1 MTDPATSTHPIPVHA
16 DAQAPAKVISPAV
29 RVGLYT
35 GALLTIVM
43 IGSLIA
49 ANRLSWLDNRALERN
64 GASYGL
70 FLAIMLVPIFRFLNR
85 PLKMYYSAMLAWGI
99 FVIAYDIAGMFFHS
113 LFQALRSPFEAF
125 LEGAVVYGVCA
136 VGSWVGGMILLTRR
150 HRVAPRRRRSDFF
163 TTHHQ

>member
-1 MTDPATSTHPIPVHA
+1 MTDPATTTHPIPAHA
-16 DAQAPAKVISPAV
+16 QVSAKAVSPAL

-43 IGSLIA
+43 VGSLIA

-70 FLAIMLVPIFRFLNR
+70 FLAIMLIPIFRFLNR
-85 PLKMYYSAMLAWGI
+85 PLKMFSSALLGWGI
-99 FVIAYDIAGMFFHS
+99 FVIAYDIAGIFFHS

-136 VGSWVGGMILLTRR
+136 VGSWVGGMVLLTRH
-150 HRVAPRRRRSDFF
+150 HRIAPRRRRSDFL

>member
-1 MTDPATSTHPIPVHA
+1 MTDPATTTHPIPAHA
-16 DAQAPAKVISPAV
+16 QVSAKAVSPAL

-43 IGSLIA
+43 VGSLIA

-70 FLAIMLVPIFRFLNR
+70 FLAIMLIPIFRFLNR
-85 PLKMYYSAMLAWGI
+85 PLKMFSSALLGWGI
-99 FVIAYDIAGMFFHS
+99 FVIAYDIAGIFFHS

-136 VGSWVGGMILLTRR
+136 VGSWVGAMVLLTRH
-150 HRVAPRRRRSDFF
+150 HRIAPRRRRSDFL

>member
-1 MTDPATSTHPIPVHA
+1 MTNPATSTHPIPV
-16 DAQAPAKVISPAV
+16 QAHVSAKVISRVV

-70 FLAIMLVPIFRFLNR
+70 FLAIMLIPIFRFLNR
-85 PLKMYYSAMLAWGI
+85 PLKMFHSAMLAWGI
-99 FVIAYDIAGMFFHS
+99 FVIAYDIAGMYFHS

-136 VGSWVGGMILLTRR
+136 VGSWVGGMILLTRQ

>member
-1 MTDPATSTHPIPVHA
+1 MTNPTTIAHPIPA
-16 DAQAPAKVISPAV
+16 DAHASVIVISPAV

-43 IGSLIA
+43 VGSLIA

-70 FLAIMLVPIFRFLNR
+70 FLAIMLIPIFRFLNR
-85 PLKMYYSAMLAWGI
+85 PLRMFSSAMLAWGI

-113 LFQALRSPFEAF
+113 LFQALRSPFEA
-125 LEGAVVYGVCA
+125 LIEGAVVYSVCA
-136 VGSWVGGMILLTRR
+136 VGSWVGGMVLLARK
-150 HRVAPRRRRSDFF
+150 HRVALRRRHTDFF
-163 TTHHQ
+163 STDHR

>member
-1 MTDPATSTHPIPVHA
+1 MTDPATNAHPIPA
-16 DAQAPAKVISPAV
+16 RAQASQKVISPAV

-70 FLAIMLVPIFRFLNR
+70 FLAIMLIPIFRFLNR
-85 PLKMYYSAMLAWGI
+85 PLRMFASAMLAWGI

-113 LFQALRSPFEAF
+113 LFQALRSPFEAL

-136 VGSWVGGMILLTRR
+136 VGSWVGGMLLLARQ
-150 HRVAPRRRRSDFF
+150 HRVTPRRRRSDFF
-163 TTHHQ
+163 NADHR

>member
-1 MTDPATSTHPIPVHA
+1 MTDPATTGHPVSVHA
-16 DAQAPAKVISPAV
+16 HAAGKVISSTV

-35 GALLTIVM
+35 GAALTIVM
-43 IGSLIA
+43 VGSLIA

-85 PLKMYYSAMLAWGI
+85 PPKMFYSAMLAWGI
-99 FVIAYDIAGMFFHS
+99 FIVAYDIAGMFFHS
-113 LFQALRSPFEAF
+113 LFQALRAPFEAF

-136 VGSWVGGMILLTRR
+136 AGSWVGGMVLLTRQ
-150 HRVAPRRRRSDFF
+150 HRIAPRRRRSDFF
-163 TTHHQ
+163 TTHHR

>member
-1 MTDPATSTHPIPVHA
+1 MTDPATNAHPIPA
-16 DAQAPAKVISPAV
+16 RAQASLKVISPAV

-70 FLAIMLVPIFRFLNR
+70 FLAIMLIPIFRFLNR
-85 PLKMYYSAMLAWGI
+85 PLRMFASAMLAWGI

-113 LFQALRSPFEAF
+113 LFQALRSPFEAL

-136 VGSWVGGMILLTRR
+136 VGSWVGGMLLLARQ
-150 HRVAPRRRRSDFF
+150 HRVTPRRRRSDFF
-163 TTHHQ
+163 NADHR

>member
-1 MTDPATSTHPIPVHA
+1 MTDPATTTHPIPAHA
-16 DAQAPAKVISPAV
+16 QVSAKVASPAL

-43 IGSLIA
+43 VGSLIA

-70 FLAIMLVPIFRFLNR
+70 FLAIMLIPIFRFLNR
-85 PLKMYYSAMLAWGI
+85 PLKMFSSALLGWGI
-99 FVIAYDIAGMFFHS
+99 FVIAYDIAGIFFHS

-136 VGSWVGGMILLTRR
+136 VGSWVGGMVLLTRH
-150 HRVAPRRRRSDFF
+150 HRIAPRRRRSDFL

>member
-1 MTDPATSTHPIPVHA
+1 MTDPATTAHPLPVHA
-16 DAQAPAKVISPAV
+16 HLPVKVASPAL
-29 RVGLYT
+29 RIGLYT

-43 IGSLIA
+43 VGSLVA

-70 FLAIMLVPIFRFLNR
+70 FLAIMLIPIFRFLNR
-85 PLKMYYSAMLAWGI
+85 PLRMFSSAMLAWGI

-150 HRVAPRRRRSDFF
+150 QRIAPRRRSSDFF
-163 TTHHQ
+163 TDRHQ

>member
-1 MTDPATSTHPIPVHA
+1 MTDPATTTHPIPV
-16 DAQAPAKVISPAV
+16 QAHVSVKLVSPAV
-29 RVGLYT
+29 RLGLYT

-43 IGSLIA
+43 VGSLIA

-70 FLAIMLVPIFRFLNR
+70 FLAIMLIPIFRFLNR
-85 PLKMYYSAMLAWGI
+85 PLKMFSSAMLAWGI

-136 VGSWVGGMILLTRR
+136 VGSWVGGMILVTRQ
-150 HRVAPRRRRSDFF
+150 HRVAPRRRGSDVF
-163 TTHHQ
+163 TTHPR

>member
-1 MTDPATSTHPIPVHA
+1 MTDPVTTTHSIPVPVHVVVKA
-16 DAQAPAKVISPAV
+16 ASPAV

-43 IGSLIA
+43 VGSLIA

-70 FLAIMLVPIFRFLNR
+70 FLAIMLIPIFRFLNR
-85 PLKMYYSAMLAWGI
+85 PLKMFSSAMLAWGI
-99 FVIAYDIAGMFFHS
+99 FVIGYDIAGMFFHS

-125 LEGAVVYGVCA
+125 LEGAVIYGVCA
-136 VGSWVGGMILLTRR
+136 VGSWVGGMILVTRQ
-150 HRVAPRRRRSDFF
+150 HRVGPRRRRSDFF
-163 TTHHQ
+163 DTDHR

>member
-1 MTDPATSTHPIPVHA
+1 MTDPATTAHPIPAHA
-16 DAQAPAKVISPAV
+16 EATLKAFSSTI

-43 IGSLIA
+43 VGSLVA

-70 FLAIMLVPIFRFLNR
+70 FLAIMLIPIFRFLNR
-85 PLKMYYSAMLAWGI
+85 PLKMFYSALLAWGI

-113 LFQALRSPFEAF
+113 LFQALRSPFEA
-125 LEGAVVYGVCA
+125 LIEGAVVYGVCA
-136 VGSWVGGMILLTRR
+136 VGSWVGGMVLVARQ
-150 HRVAPRRRRSDFF
+150 HRVIPRRRHSDFF
-163 TTHHQ
+163 NTDHR

>member
-1 MTDPATSTHPIPVHA
+1 MTDPASTTHPVHA
-16 DAQAPAKVISPAV
+16 HVSVKLVSPAV

-35 GALLTIVM
+35 GALLTVVM
-43 IGSLIA
+43 VGSLIA

-70 FLAIMLVPIFRFLNR
+70 FLAIMLIPIFRFLNR
-85 PLKMYYSAMLAWGI
+85 PLRMFSAAMLAWGI

-113 LFQALRSPFEAF
+113 LFQALRSPFDAF

-136 VGSWVGGMILLTRR
+136 VGSWVGGMILVTRQ
-150 HRVAPRRRRSDFF
+150 HRVAPRRRGSDVF
-163 TTHHQ
+163 TTHPR

>member
-1 MTDPATSTHPIPVHA
+1 MTDPATTAHPIPAHA
-16 DAQAPAKVISPAV
+16 EPTLKVVSSTI

-35 GALLTIVM
+35 GALLAIVM
-43 IGSLIA
+43 VGSLIA

-70 FLAIMLVPIFRFLNR
+70 FLAIMLIPIIRFLNR
-85 PLKMYYSAMLAWGI
+85 PLKMFYAAMLAWGI

-113 LFQALRSPFEAF
+113 LFQALRSPFDAL
-125 LEGAVVYGVCA
+125 LEGAIVYAVCA
-136 VGSWVGGMILLTRR
+136 VGSWVGGMILLTRQ

-163 TTHHQ
+163 TTRPQ

>member
-1 MTDPATSTHPIPVHA
+1 MTDPAASTHPIPVHA
-16 DAQAPAKVISPAV
+16 HLSVKAVSPAV

-43 IGSLIA
+43 VGSLIA
-49 ANRLSWLDNRALERN
+49 ANRLSWMDSRALERN

-70 FLAIMLVPIFRFLNR
+70 FLAIMLIPIFRFLNR
-85 PLKMYYSAMLAWGI
+85 PLKMFSSAMLAWGF

-136 VGSWVGGMILLTRR
+136 VGSWVGGMVLLTRQ
-150 HRVAPRRRRSDFF
+150 HRIAPRRRRSDFF
-163 TTHHQ
+163 ATHHR